1 MDKIVL
7 QPSPTTPKVNFDSQT
22 GLLEISGKSLP
33 ENSIDFFQPIHAWLD
48 NYSADPN
55 DVTSLIFKLEYFNT
69 SSTSHFLKIIK
80 KVEKL
85 FDMGK
90 NANVIWYYDYEDED
104 MKEAGEDFKMLVKLP
119 VDIVGTDFISS

>member
-1 MDKIVL
+1 MEKIVL
-7 QPSPTTPKVNFDSQT
+7 LPTPTTPKVVFDAET

-33 ENSIDFFQPIHAWLD
+33 ENSIDFFQPLHTWLD
-48 NYSADPN
+48 SYIADPN
-55 DVTSLIFKLEYFNT
+55 EVTNLVFKLEYFNT

-90 NANVIWYYDYEDED
+90 NAGVLWYYDYEDED

-119 VDIVGTDFISS
+119 IEIIGTDFIGS